1 MRRALAGSSRHHR
14 RSLLTGFACET
25 VASSNC
31 CLLHSAGKAG
41 RGRTE
46 AAASK
51 WPCVAPCS
59 LQSHTGFQHALR
71 GRAAGVRGRMMS
83 LELGRA
89 PDPDRQPAPR
99 RAAPRLP
106 PPPSCASR
114 ATRNAWRPS
123 AAVAT
128 NGRVCSWKNENQ
140 FPRVHSCDK
149 RASVAA
155 SKLINCRDFIL
166 DKSRLLISRTC
177 IFSFFI
183 TNNAFYIFGS
193 QYCSILKG

>member
-1 MRRALAGSSRHHR
+1 MVVVTFACMRHALAR
-14 RSLLTGFACET
+14 RRGLTGFACET

-71 GRAAGVRGRMMS
+71 GRAAGERGRMMS

-99 RAAPRLP
+99 RACLLLLHVLPVPRAMHGVRPLP
-106 PPPSCASR
+106 
-114 ATRNAWRPS
+114 WRRTVEYVRGKMKISSPGS
-123 AAVAT
+123 TAVT
-128 NGRVCSWKNENQ
+128 
-140 FPRVHSCDK
+140 
-149 RASVAA
+149 
-155 SKLINCRDFIL
+155 
-166 DKSRLLISRTC
+166 
-177 IFSFFI
+177 
-183 TNNAFYIFGS
+183 
-193 QYCSILKG
+193 KGPALQQAN